1 MSNYKSAL
9 KIGFTFLLFVLFSCK
24 KKDTKPDSLLIDD
37 NGVKISLEWSVEGE
51 SKPVEHT
58 DLDLGL
64 FKESDDSFVSESV
77 KFGAFEEISLA
88 QSASNLNY
96 IVKVKRFENKD
107 DKQVNFTVKVRTN
120 SGGDEQS
127 FSGSFTST
135 DIESSNSWTMGAV
148 KSVVK
153 IEKSGNEFN
162 VVNP

>member
-1 MSNYKSAL
+1 MQRKL
-9 KIGFTFLLFVLFSCK
+9 
-24 KKDTKPDSLLIDD
+24 
-37 NGVKISLEWSVEGE
+37 
-51 SKPVEHT
+51 
-58 DLDLGL
+58 
-64 FKESDDSFVSESV
+64 
-77 KFGAFEEISLA
+77 
-88 QSASNLNY
+88 
-96 IVKVKRFENKD
+96 
-107 DKQVNFTVKVRTN
+107 KVRTN